1 MDNKILEK
9 SEFDKV
15 TGEIYKITN
24 AITNKYYI
32 GQARSH
38 RLNHGK
44 YRPFGHIGRFK
55 DHISETY
62 SNKTNTCKYLNSS
75 IAKYGEQH
83 FTCELL
89 IRCGLNELDD
99 YERHYIIEC
108 KSKYPNGYN
117 LTDGGQ
123 QRGSKKGSKIHIGT
137 IPERGHNEVTSVG
150 IGRFSGEATQELRSE
165 NDIIPYDTLTPEKS
179 SSKVRNRPRSEE
191 TKQKISKGIKVAL
204 NTENHLNKMMKL
216 VQNQHL
222 EKKFEI
228 LRDVELDQDNLDQ
241 YISIKTNN
249 KNNTKYIQIA
259 FDRKRR
265 ISFVGK
271 HESIEQTKD
280 RALQFMRELINR
292 GNTTKLRE
300 TTLESLLPLPDGN
313 ILEELG

>member
-1 MDNKILEK
+1 MDNKNLEK

-24 AITNKYYI
+24 AITNKCYI

-123 QRGSKKGSKIHIGT
+123 QRGSKKGSKIHI
-137 IPERGHNEVTSVG
+137 
-150 IGRFSGEATQELRSE
+150 
-165 NDIIPYDTLTPEKS
+165 DIIPYDTLTTEKS

-204 NTENHLNKMMKL
+204 NTEDHLNKMMKL

-259 FDRKRR
+259 FDRKHR

-271 HESIEQTKD
+271 HESIEHTKE
-280 RALQFMRELINR
+280 RAFQFMRELINR